1 MENDE
6 EIKKEDTSNEVTKE
20 TPKEEST
27 TNKNSIDT
35 KKILTIVAVVTV
47 LIIVFCLGRYSNNQ
61 DTIDD
66 EEVYSSGEEE
76 TTEKKS
82 IFGKKESKVEGTY
95 YNQVN
100 LVDTQANVVAFTGL
114 IPEGWQASIQS
125 NWQVVSPDYPG
136 LEEVT
141 IISPDGKASIVID
154 SQQQYAETSD
164 SFIPEGVNYEY
175 YTTYLHYMDADTF
188 VQYFMD
194 NTYSNSELIKDL
206 EDNAD
211 TLNQARQLQQAKIEK
226 SNRDLQ
232 VAVGTTGMTFN
243 LTGADP
249 TMSRRQYKVGNA
261 YLEGSCVIIPITST
275 IYSQYYTLTNTY
287 WQIPYSIVYYAED
300 KETFDKYYD
309 DYNFIV
315 ANSQFTTDY
324 YAMIE
329 YVSSYIANIKSS
341 QAAAKAQASLD
352 ATNSYIDS
360 NYSSTS
366 SSSTNERVM
375 NMWDDVIKEVD
386 EYVTEDGGR
395 VKTSMYN
402 DVVAQDGD
410 KFFVGSSTS
419 DIPAGFTE
427 LTKADASNY

>member
-1 MENDE
+1 MDNNE
-6 EIKKEDTSNEVTKE
+6 EVKNETVQNEVVNEASKTE
-20 TPKEEST
+20 APK
-27 TNKNSIDT
+27 NNFDT
-35 KKILTIVAVVTV
+35 KKILTIVGVIAV
-47 LIIVFCLGRYSNNQ
+47 LIVVFCLGRVSNNSQ
-61 DTIDD
+61 NLDDD
-66 EEVYSSGEEE
+66 EGVYSSGEEQQ
-76 TTEKKS
+76 TEKKS
-82 IFGKKESKVEGTY
+82 IFGKKQEPVIEGTY

-141 IISPDGKASIVID
+141 IVSPDGKASIVID

-188 VQYFMD
+188 IQYFMD
-194 NTYSNSELIKDL
+194 NTYNYSELVQDL

-211 TLNQARQLQQAKIEK
+211 TLSQARQLQQMKIE
-226 SNRDLQ
+226 RGRRTIQ
-232 VAVGTTGMTFN
+232 AAVGNTGMTFD

-249 TMSRRQYKVGNA
+249 TMSRRQYKVGDA
-261 YLEGSCVIIPITST
+261 YLEGTCVIIPLTST
-275 IYSQYYTLTNTY
+275 IVSSVYSLKNTY
-287 WQIPYSIVYYAED
+287 WEIPYSIVYYAED

-360 NYSSTS
+360 NYSSDS